1 MRLKPML
8 FSAVI
13 LLGIGLLLWQAYPLL
28 LFKVSEWQRSFNLE
42 LSASLNGLHQQQQ
55 AGLSLVLVSFLY
67 GVFHAVGPGHGKFLL
82 TGYLSFEQTKL
93 PQAIKLTLA
102 AAFVQGIVAVVLVSV
117 IVVLFTL
124 SRHYFNLTL
133 KWVERG
139 SFVLMML
146 FGIYWIYQSRRLFK
160 RTDKR
165 AKAPKIL
172 QISRAAQPLSH
183 LNRTTHQ
190 HTAHCDTVNCGCGHT
205 HLPSANAMAQAK
217 DWKSQAMLIFSIG
230 LRPCS
235 GAILVLFLAYTL
247 DLYLWGVLSAL
258 VMALGTGLSLSLFA
272 LLVLVARQKA
282 LNLGRWYLSIPS
294 SEKAGLWL
302 KLLVGSAMILFA
314 VTLLHSSWLDNSQNL
329 LFKR

>member
-67 GVFHAVGPGHGKFLL
+67 GVFHAVGPGHGKFIL

-93 PQAIKLTLA
+93 QQAMKLTLVSA
-102 AAFVQGIVAVVLVSV
+102 LVQGLVAISLVSV

-124 SRHYFNLTL
+124 SRSYFNLTL

-139 SFVLMML
+139 SFLMMMM
-146 FGIYWIYQSRRLFK
+146 FGLYWIYQSRTLWKTRANITNK
-160 RTDKR
+160 RV
-165 AKAPKIL
+165 KAPKIL
-172 QISRAAQPLSH
+172 QISPITQPLH
-183 LNRTTHQ
+183 RVKTECHQ
-190 HTAHCDTVNCGCGHT
+190 HGAGCACGHK
-205 HLPSANAMAQAK
+205 HLPSADEMAKAT
-217 DWKSQAMLIFSIG
+217 DWKSQAMLVFSIG

-235 GAILVLFLAYTL
+235 GAVLVLFLAYTL

-258 VMALGTGLSLSLFA
+258 VMAFGTGLSLTLFA
-272 LLVLVARQKA
+272 WLVLFARNKA
-282 LNLGRWYLSIPS
+282 LKIGKWYLSTTHRRQTG
-294 SEKAGLWL
+294 EWL
-302 KLLVGSAMILFA
+302 KLLAGIGIIVLALL
-314 VTLLHSSWLDNSQNL
+314 LLHSGWLDNSQNL